1 MKPKT
6 LITAALLVFVAA
18 SVAMLVVKETRPQP
32 APASITP
39 SIQLPHQVVAY
50 YFHGKKRCE
59 TCEKIEKLSR
69 KALEG
74 GFAADLKN
82 GRLELRVINTDQPAH
97 EHFVKEYGLKYQ
109 ALVLSELRD
118 GKQTRW
124 VNLEK
129 IWDLV
134 DKPAE
139 FTKYVQAAARAYLE
153 AK

>member
-6 LITAALLVFVAA
+6 IAAAALLLFVAA
-18 SVAMLVVKETRPQP
+18 SVATLVIKETRPKP
-32 APASITP
+32 ALAPEP
-39 SIQLPHQVVAY
+39 VGVVLPHKVVAY
-50 YFHGKKRCE
+50 YFHGKQRCE
-59 TCEKIEKLSR
+59 TCQKIEKLSR
-69 KALEG
+69 ESLES
-74 GFAADLKN
+74 GFAADLKS
-82 GRLELRVINTDQPAH
+82 GRLERRLVNTEEPAH
-97 EHFVKEYGLKYQ
+97 EHFVKEYGLKFQ

-139 FTKYVQAAARAYLE
+139 FTKYVQDAARAYLE

>member
-6 LITAALLVFVAA
+6 IVAAALLLFVAA
-18 SVAMLVVKETRPQP
+18 SVAMLVIKEARPRP
-32 APASITP
+32 APAP
-39 SIQLPHQVVAY
+39 EPAGVVLPHKVVAY
-50 YFHGKKRCE
+50 YFHGKQRCE
-59 TCEKIEKLSR
+59 TCQKIEKLSR
-69 KALEG
+69 ESLEN
-74 GFAADLKN
+74 GFAADLKS
-82 GRLELRVINTDQPAH
+82 GRLERRLVNTDEPAH
-97 EHFVKEYGLKYQ
+97 EHYVKDYGLKFQ

-139 FTKYVQAAARAYLE
+139 FTKYVQDAARTYLE